1 MGGVVDE
8 DAPGMQAGGTI
19 VTITH
24 SPLRIDEN
32 IEAQGSITLIASEES
47 DPGDDITVSG
57 TASIKSFQSSVTLRA
72 GDNILLESGSA
83 ITAENGAVTL
93 QGDDASM
100 DADGTDIDV
109 QGSILASEIVI
120 SGNAEDDW
128 IHIQPASASDT
139 NIGHTT
145 VTGGLGDDRL
155 MVSGLNSRT
164 TTLDLDGGQGT
175 DLYTID
181 TTGQTDYVINVA
193 DTGAPDDGADRLTV
207 NGTAENDVFLVRQ
220 NFVAH
225 LQEDGDTGYRD
236 TFERINYDENIN
248 ARLRVN
254 GLDGDDAFFSDDNS
268 SIMTLDGGAGND
280 AFQIGQMFGADR
292 QTAYVAAGDE
302 IDTVETTMGYLS
314 AGISFPTT
322 ILGGDGEDSFTV
334 YSNKAP
340 LKLFGEDGN
349 DEFIIRA
356 FVIAGTDSLS
366 STDTLVSGGT
376 GDDHIQYNINAPVNI
391 DGGAGTDTVIIIGTE
406 VDDNFVIT
414 ADGVQGAGLNIDF
427 TAVEKLEVD
436 GMEGDD
442 HFFVLGT
449 DPNLVTTIIGG
460 LGSDT
465 FGVGGDVTEEI
476 VALSIEGRSAFI
488 NHSLES
494 EDPVFNGIFAEGVA
508 LNVASGKTGT
518 VMVAQDDGQT
528 VLVEDSGLTDQYTVK
543 LAAAAP
549 SDPTVA
555 FVTVSA
561 ALAGFKDEQNGG
573 RTVEISMDGI
583 HYFSSLVLTFDSEN
597 TGAEAWDRTQAIYVR
612 AASDTAEEG
621 ERTVVISHSIRS
633 DNADF
638 NHLDIPN
645 VEVTVIDDDKAGLIV
660 EETGTGS
667 EVVEGLDTDTYGVT
681 LTRAPDAGET
691 VIVTLDYDAGQIAVN
706 SVDPRFDAAMG
717 TVTFDAT
724 NWDQTITLTLTAVDD
739 AVVENRM
746 LSAITHW
753 VVSDGAVYGGV
764 SDPYEVEVSVQDND
778 SGGLVVSQTD
788 GATLVSENQPDA
800 YTLKL
805 TKAPTAPV
813 TVSILSDGQ
822 TLVSSADSRFSS
834 TNGATVTF
842 DADNWDV
849 PVVVDVA
856 VNPLADTSDAPV
868 QKYPAQPHIAG
879 EIQGPLV
886 IEGSMIPGKDRTLKT
901 AVMLPTE
908 ADVPLPVLDIDVD
921 ESLQTDTLNVFND
934 GSMASDAGFHDHVDQ
949 VSGIAAIYGVSEE
962 AVDPATFGNISGL
975 GMGSD
980 LTLNFGTDAQPDDR
994 TFDGGITYHGVEVV
1008 DILLGQGD
1016 DAFTVDQTVD
1026 GVMTVVQ
1033 GGGGDDTITV
1043 NGGGGSTSPLMVF
1056 GDTSQDG
1063 LFYTSTTADI
1073 TGYGREFVAPG
1084 DDTIDARNAGSG
1096 LVIYGGAGDD
1106 TLYGSQGG
1114 DHIAGGA
1121 GNDTIYGEGGVDH
1134 IYGDAGFNVDISRRL
1149 DPSTQVLTVV
1159 QTAGAGDH
1167 PATGD
1172 DLSTGADTIWGGSGD
1187 DVIFGDYG
1195 EITQTA
1201 GTNRILTTGAIE
1213 RIQTVNETAGSDD
1226 TIAGDEGDDRI
1237 FGGNGA
1243 DTISGSDGHDLLLGD
1258 HGILDY
1264 HADDGDLAT
1273 LDLMEAR
1280 NTTDGAGDTLWGNAG
1295 DDILMGG
1302 MGDDRLDGGNGSGN
1316 SPVPGSDRDTLVG
1329 DYGRVLLS
1337 GGVITRIETTQIEHG
1352 GNDSIDGN
1360 EDDDLIFGGFGA
1372 DFLNGNAGD
1381 DIIFGD
1387 NGNVVYSDGAL
1398 TLMQTTDTSEATG
1411 GPDEIDAGDGDNIV
1425 FAGVGEDLVRAGSGN
1440 DHILGD
1446 NGIVAFDDN
1455 GLLENIRSLDT
1466 NLGGDDI
1473 LDGGDGDNVIIGNT
1487 GDDEIHAG
1495 SGWDVLFGDGG
1506 MVTYKDGR
1514 RLALETVDHFT
1525 GGADVI
1531 YSGTGNDIMF
1541 GGFGNDWFEGDL
1553 SRDIMV
1559 GEYGRVKYDNS
1570 RIEYLIRLAQTG
1582 IGFIGGVNFGIYL
1595 SQPPGGMFAE
1605 TGDILSLTDGS
1616 VITDRGVQKPAHSK
1630 RLSHAGMV
1638 AAIDAGAIEA
1648 SEGPGNIDASDQNEE
1663 IEEPEGLEHTDDMP
1677 GKTEDLPEGKQDFP
1691 GAEKVPAEKTAAM
1704 AVTAER
1710 AEAVNSFAA
1719 GFAGW
1724 GMATALGRK
1733 KKKSLVDRDAL
1744 SQLVAKAG
1752 ERKYMKW
1759 TGSAFRR

>member
-1 MGGVVDE
+1 M
-8 DAPGMQAGGTI
+8 
-19 VTITH
+19 
-24 SPLRIDEN
+24 
-32 IEAQGSITLIASEES
+32 
-47 DPGDDITVSG
+47 
-57 TASIKSFQSSVTLRA
+57 
-72 GDNILLESGSA
+72 
-83 ITAENGAVTL
+83 AENGTVYL

-109 QGSILASEIVI
+109 QGSILAPEIVI

-128 IHIQPASASDT
+128 IQIQPASAADT
-139 NIGHTT
+139 IIGHTT
-145 VTGGLGDDRL
+145 VTGGTGDDRL
-155 MVSGLNSRT
+155 TVSGLNSRT
-164 TTLDLDGGQGT
+164 ATLDLDGGQGT
-175 DLYTID
+175 DLYTVD
-181 TTGQTDYVINVA
+181 TTNQTDYVINVA

-207 NGTAENDVFLVRQ
+207 NGTAEDDVFLVRR

-225 LQEDGDTGYRD
+225 LQEDGDVGYRD
-236 TFERINYDENIN
+236 TFERINYNENIN
-248 ARLRVN
+248 ARLRLN
-254 GLDGDDAFFSDDNS
+254 GLEGDDAFYSDDNS
-268 SIMTLDGGAGND
+268 SIMTLDGGSGND
-280 AFQIGQMFGADR
+280 SFQIGQMFGADR
-292 QTAYVAAGDE
+292 QSPYVAGGDE
-302 IDTVETTMGYLS
+302 VDTVETTMGYLS
-314 AGISFPTT
+314 SGISFPTT
-322 ILGGDGEDSFTV
+322 ILGGDGEDTFTV

-366 STDTLVSGGT
+366 STDTLVSGGS
-376 GDDHIQYNINAPVNI
+376 GDDYIQYNINAPVNI
-391 DGGAGTDTVIIIGTE
+391 DGGAGTDTVVIIGTE

-414 ADGVQGAGLNIDF
+414 EDGVQGAGLNIAF

-449 DPNLVTTIIGG
+449 NPNLVTTIIGG

-465 FGVGGDVTEEI
+465 FDVGGDVTAEI

-494 EDPVFNGIFAEGVA
+494 DDPVFNGVFAEGVA

-518 VMVAQDDGQT
+518 VMVAEDGGQT

-549 SDPTVA
+549 SSPTVA

-573 RTVEISMDGI
+573 RTVEVSMDGVN
-583 HYFSSLVLTFDSEN
+583 YFSSLVLTFDSEN
-597 TGAEAWDRTQAIYVR
+597 TGAEAWDRTRAIYVR

-621 ERTVVISHSIRS
+621 ARTVVISHSIRS

-660 EETGTGS
+660 AETGIGS
-667 EVVEGLDTDTYGVT
+667 EVVEGSDVDTYGVT
-681 LTRAPDAGET
+681 LTKAPDAGET
-691 VIVTLDYDAGQIAVN
+691 VVVTLDYDNGRIAVG
-706 SVDPRFDAAMG
+706 SLDPRYDAAG
-717 TVTFDAT
+717 RTVTFDAG
-724 NWDQTITLTLTAVDD
+724 NWDQTITLTLAAVDD
-739 AVVENRM
+739 GDVENRM
-746 LSAITHW
+746 LATITHT
-753 VVSDGAVYGGV
+753 VTSDGAVYGNV
-764 SDPYEVEVSVQDND
+764 YEQPEVEVSVQDND
-778 SGGLVVSQTD
+778 SGGLVVTQTD

-849 PVVVDVA
+849 PVVIDVT
-856 VNPLADTSDAPV
+856 VNPFADVSDSPV
-868 QKYPAQPHIAG
+868 QKYPAQPHMAG
-879 EIQGPLV
+879 EIRGPLV
-886 IEGSMIPGKDRTLKT
+886 IEGSMIPGQDRTLKT
-901 AVMLPTE
+901 AVMLPAE
-908 ADVPLPVLDIDVD
+908 ADVALPVLDIDID
-921 ESLQTDTLNVFND
+921 ESQQTDTLNVFND
-934 GSMASDAGFHDHVDQ
+934 GSVASDAGGHDYVDH

-962 AVDPATFGNISGL
+962 AIDPTAFGNVSGL
-975 GMGSD
+975 GMGGD

-994 TFDGGITYHGVEVV
+994 IFDGGITYHGVEVV

-1016 DAFTVDQTVD
+1016 DAFTVDHTID
-1026 GVMTVVQ
+1026 GAMTVVQ

-1043 NGGGGSTSPLMVF
+1043 NGGGGDASPLIVF
-1056 GDTSQDG
+1056 GDSSQDG

-1073 TGYGREFVAPG
+1073 TGGARSFADPG

-1096 LVIYGGAGDD
+1096 IVIYGGAGDD

-1121 GNDTIYGEGGVDH
+1121 GNDTIYGEGGTDH

-1149 DPSTQVLTVV
+1149 DHSTQVLTVV

-1172 DLSTGADTIWGGSGD
+1172 DLSTGADTLFGGIGD

-1195 EITQTA
+1195 EVVQTA

-1213 RIQTVNETAGSDD
+1213 RIQTVNETAGSID

-1243 DTISGSDGHDLLLGD
+1243 DTMSGGDGDDLMLGD

-1264 HADDGDLAT
+1264 NTGDDDLAT

-1280 NTTDGAGDTLWGNAG
+1280 NTTDGAGDTLLGNAG
-1295 DDILMGG
+1295 DDTLMGG

-1316 SPVPGSDRDTLVG
+1316 SPVFGSDQDTLIG
-1329 DYGRVLLS
+1329 DYGRVLFT
-1337 GGVITRIETTQIEHG
+1337 GGVITRIETTQIAHG

-1360 EDDDLIFGGFGA
+1360 EDDDLIFGGFGS
-1372 DFLNGNAGD
+1372 DVLNGNAGD
-1381 DIIFGD
+1381 DTIFGD
-1387 NGNVVYSDGAL
+1387 NGNVVYTEGTP
-1398 TLMQTTDTSEATG
+1398 TLMETTDTSEATG

-1425 FAGVGEDLVRAGSGN
+1425 FAGVGEDFVRAGSGN
-1440 DHILGD
+1440 DFILGD
-1446 NGIVAFDDN
+1446 NGVVAFDDN
-1455 GLLENIRSLDT
+1455 GLLENMRSLDT
-1466 NLGGDDI
+1466 DLGGDDI
-1473 LDGGDGDNVIIGNT
+1473 LYGGDGDNVIIGNT

-1506 MVTYKDGR
+1506 MVTYKDGS

-1525 GGADVI
+1525 GGADI
-1531 YSGTGNDIMF
+1531 LYSGSGNDIMF
-1541 GGFGNDWFEGDL
+1541 GGFGSDWFDGDL
-1553 SRDIMV
+1553 SKDIMV
-1559 GEYGRVKYDNS
+1559 GEYGRVKYDNNQ
-1570 RIEYLIRLAQTG
+1570 IEYLIRLAQTG
-1582 IGFIGGVNFGIYL
+1582 IGFIGGVNFGIYR
-1595 SQPPGGMFAE
+1595 SQSVDTMFAE
-1605 TGDILSLTDGS
+1605 KGAVLTLTDGS
-1616 VITDRGVQKPAHSK
+1616 VTTETGVQKPAHSA

-1638 AAIDAGAIEA
+1638 AAINPDALEA
-1648 SEGPGNIDASDQNEE
+1648 YEGQGDIDELEKNGELE
-1663 IEEPEGLEHTDDMP
+1663 VPEVLENKDNMP
-1677 GKTEDLPEGKQDFP
+1677 ENTEDIPKEKQELPGM
-1691 GAEKVPAEKTAAM
+1691 EKVPGEKTAAIEA
-1704 AVTAER
+1704 AVER
-1710 AEAVNSFAA
+1710 AETVNSFAA

-1733 KKKSLVDRDAL
+1733 KKKSMVDRDAL

-1759 TGSAFRR
+1759 TGVEFRR